1 MTAFST
7 RVRNLA
13 PSQLIDPQPE
23 LRPPWRLGLITDASG
38 HVHVGASIRSSP
50 GQPEIYIDLLSAV
63 GAASVASLDL
73 EQLLVIVQG
82 ERIADLRRI
91 IRECIDDS
99 RLRRRLLQL
108 VAFSEPREWG

>member
-7 RVRNLA
+7 RAGESARR
-13 PSQLIDPQPE
+13 QIDPEPK
-23 LRPPWRLGLITDASG
+23 LRPPWRLGLIADRSG
-38 HVHVGASIRSSP
+38 HIHVGASLPTSP

-73 EQLLVIVQG
+73 EQLSVIVQG
-82 ERIADLRRI
+82 ERIAELRRI

-99 RLRRRLLQL
+99 HLRRRLLQL
-108 VAFSEPREWG
+108 VAFSQTGE

>member
-7 RVRNLA
+7 RARMFA
-13 PSQLIDPQPE
+13 PRQLIDPQPE
-23 LRPPWRLGLITDASG
+23 LRPPWRLGLITDRSG
-38 HVHVGASIRSSP
+38 HVHVGASIPTSP
-50 GQPEIYIDLLSAV
+50 GQPEIYIDLLWAV

-73 EQLLVIVQG
+73 EQLSVIVQG

-108 VAFSEPREWG
+108 VAFSEPGE

>member
-1 MTAFST
+1 MTAFTT
-7 RVRNLA
+7 RAREFVR
-13 PSQLIDPQPE
+13 QIDAEPQ
-23 LRPPWRLGLITDASG
+23 LRPPWRLGLITDRSG
-38 HVHVGASIRSSP
+38 HVHVGASIPASP
-50 GQPEIYIDLLSAV
+50 GQPEIYVDLLSAV

-73 EQLLVIVQG
+73 EQLSVIVQG

-108 VAFSEPREWG
+108 VAFSQPGE